1 MKEITAKHSQKKT
14 GSRVRRSHELTKH
27 PPRPPKSREQ
37 RHHLGDAAYECLKQA
52 IIECEILPGE
62 EVSLPVI
69 VDRYDLT
76 DAQARHALVRLAQ
89 EGWVSAMPR
98 RGYTVTPLTMQ
109 DVEDVFELRM
119 MLEPAALR
127 KAAGRIDGE
136 TLERLEAANKAT
148 YIAGDPVSI
157 RRFLRENRAYY
168 LTIVSVIGNKPLTRI
183 IDQLFD
189 SVTRL
194 LYFSS
199 IYSYESDL
207 IRQHHQKLLEALLR
221 GDGEEAERLRYSGLE
236 YARESV
242 RKALSSSPSLMAVN
256 LAPPRLSTHRV
267 VDRSLRRSARA
278 R

>member
-1 MKEITAKHSQKKT
+1 MKAIAIKRPHKIPNGRNSRIGRKK
-14 GSRVRRSHELTKH
+14 
-27 PPRPPKSREQ
+27 RPPKSEKGKE
-37 RHHLGDAAYECLKQA
+37 HGLILGDAAYVRLKQA

-69 VDRYDLT
+69 VGRYDLT
-76 DAQARHALVRLAQ
+76 DAQARHALIRLAQ
-89 EGWVSAMPR
+89 EGWVFAMPR
-98 RGYTVTPLTMQ
+98 RGYRVTALTMQ
-109 DVEDVFELRM
+109 DVEDVFEIRK
-119 MLEPAALR
+119 MLEPAAMR
-127 KAAGRIDGE
+127 KAAGRIDRE

-148 YIAGDPVSI
+148 YIAGDPASI
-157 RRFLRENRAYY
+157 RHFLRENRAYY
-168 LTIVSVIGNKPLTRI
+168 TAIVNVIGNKTLTRI

-189 SVTRL
+189 RVTRL

-207 IRQHHQKLLEALLR
+207 IREHHQKLLEALLR
-221 GDGEEAERLRYSGLE
+221 GDGGEAERLRYSGLE

-267 VDRSLRRSARA
+267 VDRALRRSARA

>member
-1 MKEITAKHSQKKT
+1 
-14 GSRVRRSHELTKH
+14 
-27 PPRPPKSREQ
+27 
-37 RHHLGDAAYECLKQA
+37 LGDAAYERLKQA

-69 VDRYDLT
+69 VDRYSLT

-98 RGYTVTPLTMQ
+98 RGYTVMPLTMQ
-109 DVEDVFELRM
+109 DVEDIFQLRM
-119 MLEPAALR
+119 MLEPAAMR
-127 KAAGRIDGE
+127 EAAGRIGDE
-136 TLERLEAANKAT
+136 TLKRLEAANKAT
-148 YIAGDPVSI
+148 YVAGDPASI
-157 RRFLRENRAYY
+157 RYFLRENRAYY
-168 LTIVSVIGNKPLTRI
+168 ITIVSAIGNKILTRI
-183 IDQLFD
+183 IDRLFD

-199 IYSYESDL
+199 IYTYESDL
-207 IRQHHQKLLEALLR
+207 IRQHHQQLLEALMQ
-221 GDGEEAERLRYSGLE
+221 GDGEAAERLRYSGLE

-267 VDRSLRRSARA
+267 AERVSVRSAR
-278 R
+278 